1 MLWGCVASTGTADLV
16 KVEGH
21 MNSSQY
27 QQILDKNVQES
38 VTKLSYARV
47 GFFSRTMIQS
57 TVQNPPRNWCRST
70 STIFWNGH
78 QSPQTLTSLKMCGL
92 IWSRLSTHGSQETW
106 LNWRHCVWRNGPKY
120 HLPDFRDLSVA
131 IGGVYRLFLQQK
143 EAQLNI
149 NGIMSM
155 GCPNLC
161 TCLFLFIC
169 TQKCFFWT
177 NKNDFT
183 TEMFLFS

>member
-38 VTKLSYARV
+38 VTKLKLRRDWIFQQDNDPKHCSKSTKEFMQKHKYNLLEWPSQSPDLNIIENVWIDLKQAVNARK
-47 GFFSRTMIQS
+47 
-57 TVQNPPRNWCRST
+57 PRN
-70 STIFWNGH
+70 
-78 QSPQTLTSLKMCGL
+78 LTELEAFCMEEWAK
-92 IWSRLSTHGSQETW
+92 T
-106 LNWRHCVWRNGPKY
+106 
-120 HLPDFRDLSVA
+120 PDFRDLSVA

-155 GCPNLC
+155 GCPNLS